1 MASPSQAPLAPATSP
16 PPPTLS
22 KTSKILIIG
31 AGTFGLSTALH
42 LLKRGYRDVT
52 VLDRAA
58 EVPAVDAASTDIN
71 KVVRSCY
78 GDIFYTRLAREA
90 MVEWKKPEWEGC
102 YHECGVFNVGGD
114 GYDEKSREND
124 KEVGAPVE
132 VLPDAQSIRTKFLQ
146 FFHPP
151 ESTATDLLGPFTNY
165 SGYFNAQGG
174 WAEAARAV
182 RVTLE
187 RVRAKGGKVLE
198 NKEVIGL
205 VKGETGK
212 TTGVRCNNGER
223 YNADRVVLAV
233 GSWTASTFPGL
244 EVDSK
249 CLATGQ
255 SLAMIQLD
263 AAETERYKRCPV
275 YLDFDTGF
283 YTFPPTGAGI
293 VKLAIHAAGHTHMV
307 IPSVFR
313 PKPVPFD
320 MSSQFTNKSLPRKIS
335 TPRTV
340 TSHPASGDGLRV
352 PRSALEALRE
362 QLRRVY
368 PELAEKPWAGTRMC
382 WYTDSP
388 DEDWV
393 IGPYPGDPTLF
404 LATSGSGHGFKF
416 LPNIGRLV
424 SDSLEGTLDAAT
436 AARFAIDRNVTGAG
450 KSERVSQVT
459 RELDLEELCGPE
471 DMLSVGSICI

>member
-1 MASPSQAPLAPATSP
+1 MSPSSLAPSTPAP
-16 PPPTLS
+16 PPLV
-22 KTSKILIIG
+22 KTSKILIVG
-31 AGTFGLSTALH
+31 AGVFGLSTALH
-42 LLKRGYRDVT
+42 LLERGYGDVT
-52 VLDRAA
+52 VLDRAGDL
-58 EVPAVDAASTDIN
+58 PAVDAASTDIN

-78 GDIFYTRLAREA
+78 SDIFYTKLARDA
-90 MVEWKKPEWEGC
+90 MVEWRKPEWEGC
-102 YHECGVFNVGGD
+102 YHECGVFNVGGYDYD
-114 GYDEKSREND
+114 GNYREND

-132 VLPDAQSIRTKFLQ
+132 DLVDAHSIKTKFLQ
-146 FFHPP
+146 FLHPP
-151 ESTATDLLGPFTNY
+151 ASTATDLLGSFTNY

-182 RVTLE
+182 RTILK
-187 RVRAKGGKVLE
+187 RVLDKGGKVLE
-198 NKEVIGL
+198 NKEVVGL
-205 VKGETGK
+205 VKGENGQ
-212 TTGVRCNNGER
+212 TTGVRCKNGEQ
-223 YNADRVVLAV
+223 YHADRVVLAV
-233 GSWTASTFPGL
+233 GSWTASAFPGL

-263 AAETERYKRCPV
+263 AAEIERYKGCPV

-283 YTFPPTGAGI
+283 YIFPPTQDGI
-293 VKLAIHAAGHTHMV
+293 
-307 IPSVFR
+307 
-313 PKPVPFD
+313 
-320 MSSQFTNKSLPRKIS
+320 PRKIS
-335 TPRTV
+335 TPRTI

-352 PRSALEALRE
+352 PRSALIVLRE

-388 DEDWV
+388 DGDWV

-424 SDSLEGTLDAAT
+424 ADSLEGTLDATT
-436 AARFAIDRNVTGAG
+436 AARFAVERDVTGAEN
-450 KSERVSQVT
+450 SERASLVIQ
-459 RELDLEELCGPE
+459 ELDLEELCGPE
-471 DMLSVGSICI
+471 DMSTVGGV